1 MPLQKYHDKLTDLQT
16 DGAAGNFYNFARKI
30 AQKLYDNKQ
39 SIIDNELDELITTA
53 IATNANLDFKFNDIF
68 NINFADV
75 FDYLSDDI
83 PVWLN
88 EYTKDDWKRQVTI
101 EFIKVIKDKL
111 IALDYPIVDDNTVSK
126 TEIKIAFNS
135 TFDTN
140 IFTPFIHESYNKID
154 PSIKWYLKKLLNI
167 STNKEASLCRK
178 EQLVLMTKL
187 LASFIATTLV
197 STLLIQI
204 KLTTSQSTANAKI
217 SMPCSLPSWWIV
229 SLTIHIS

>member
-1 MPLQKYHDKLTDLQT
+1 MNNYGYHFNYSKEVLTMPLQKYHDKLTDLQT

-30 AQKLYDNKQ
+30 AQKLYENKQ
-39 SIIDNELDELITTA
+39 SIIDNELDKLITTA
-53 IATNANLDFKFNDIF
+53 MATNSNLDFKFNDIF

-140 IFTPFIHESYNKID
+140 VFTPFIHESYNKID
-154 PSIKWYLKKLLNI
+154 PSIRWYLQKI
-167 STNKEASLCRK
+167 
-178 EQLVLMTKL
+178 
-187 LASFIATTLV
+187 
-197 STLLIQI
+197 I
-204 KLTTSQSTANAKI
+204 KYITE
-217 SMPCSLPSWWIV
+217 
-229 SLTIHIS
+229 